1 MKSFSYFTGGI
12 DVKKRLI
19 AGILIFFILSISGTI
34 CYADNIIN
42 RDSDEI
48 GRVENGRYFFEI
60 LEPEKNISTTD
71 KNILLSFRA
80 SRGTDVRIEVY
91 YNSSMEE
98 DIENYT
104 LLYEPID
111 ITVGVLRRG
120 WASVDLRS
128 GLNKIHFIIEY
139 RNGLEDNMERI
150 INVMEIE
157 DVKQLLQ
164 DIVNKSTLGIWN
176 K

>member
-1 MKSFSYFTGGI
+1 M
-12 DVKKRLI
+12 KKRLI
-19 AGILIFFILSISGTI
+19 AGILIFFILGMSGVI
-34 CYADNIIN
+34 CYADTVN
-42 RDSDEI
+42 RAPDEI
-48 GRVENGRYFFEI
+48 RRVESGRYFFEI

-71 KNILLSFRA
+71 KNILLSFKA